1 MSYSVSVIIPAYKEE
16 EFIEDAIKKLQNKL
30 EENKFVYEII
40 IILDKA
46 SYDKTEE
53 IVKKLI
59 KENNKIRLITRANKL
74 GVGSAVKDGIR
85 NSKNETILITTAEIS
100 EDPDDLIKLLNK
112 INEGYDLVS
121 GNRFFQGS
129 KIEGYSK
136 KQFIANRLCNFAI
149 RILFGIKLNDITNGV
164 KAYKSSIIKNIELS
178 AKSFDIFAEIPI
190 KILKNKGITF
200 YELPVKHKVR
210 NQKFSKFN
218 FSKEASLFFKILLKC
233 L

>member
-40 IILDKA
+40 IVLDKA
-46 SYDKTEE
+46 PGDKTEE

-74 GVGSAVKDGIR
+74 GVGSAVKDGIK

-136 KQFIANRLCNFAI
+136 KQFIAN
-149 RILFGIKLNDITNGV
+149 LFQLQNG
-164 KAYKSSIIKNIELS
+164 
-178 AKSFDIFAEIPI
+178 
-190 KILKNKGITF
+190 
-200 YELPVKHKVR
+200 
-210 NQKFSKFN
+210 
-218 FSKEASLFFKILLKC
+218 
-233 L
+233 

>member
-40 IILDKA
+40 IVLDKA
-46 SYDKTEE
+46 PDDKTEE
-53 IVKKLI
+53 IAKKLI

-74 GVGSAVKDGIR
+74 GVGSAVKDGIK

-121 GNRFFQGS
+121 VNP
-129 KIEGYSK
+129 
-136 KQFIANRLCNFAI
+136 N
-149 RILFGIKLNDITNGV
+149 
-164 KAYKSSIIKNIELS
+164 KNKS
-178 AKSFDIFAEIPI
+178 AKIQVKSKNFVNDFSFYLNPVEKERPDFYVFCHTNVYHYVNNVAKLVEDKSNDVIVWSFINEPTS
-190 KILKNKGITF
+190 KNNPNRYYKA
-200 YELPVKHKVR
+200 K
-210 NQKFSKFN
+210 
-218 FSKEASLFFKILLKC
+218 
-233 L
+233 

>member
-129 KIEGYSK
+129 KIEGYIK
-136 KQFIANRLCNFAI
+136 KQFIANRL
-149 RILFGIKLNDITNGV
+149 
-164 KAYKSSIIKNIELS
+164 
-178 AKSFDIFAEIPI
+178 
-190 KILKNKGITF
+190 
-200 YELPVKHKVR
+200 
-210 NQKFSKFN
+210 
-218 FSKEASLFFKILLKC
+218 
-233 L
+233 